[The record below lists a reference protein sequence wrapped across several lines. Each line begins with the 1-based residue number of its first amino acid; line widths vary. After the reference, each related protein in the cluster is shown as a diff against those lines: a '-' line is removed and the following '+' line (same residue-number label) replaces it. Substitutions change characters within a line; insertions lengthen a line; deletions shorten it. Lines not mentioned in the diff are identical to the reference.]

1 MFAAKPVD
9 YSFVFTQT
17 RLAAAERM
25 TDCSSSSLLV
35 RKPLC
40 FLTGSQDLGV
50 PASHRACD
58 AETRGGGTDIGQSI
72 IKTNAINFKQE
83 QK

>member
-17 RLAAAERM
+17 RLGLNTERM
-25 TDCSSSSLLV
+25 TDSSSSSLLV

-40 FLTGSQDLGV
+40 FLPGSPV
-50 PASHRACD
+50 SPHH
-58 AETRGGGTDIGQSI
+58 TRHAMPRPGGGGGTDIGQSI
-72 IKTNAINFKQE
+72 IKTNAINLKQE